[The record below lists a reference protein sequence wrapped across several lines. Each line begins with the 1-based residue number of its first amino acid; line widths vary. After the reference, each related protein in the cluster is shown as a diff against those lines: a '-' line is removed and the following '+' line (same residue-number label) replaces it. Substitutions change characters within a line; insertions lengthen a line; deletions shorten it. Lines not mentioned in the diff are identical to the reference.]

1 MDFYVVLAR
10 PGKRVARRRAR
21 AGVYGKFQRVS
32 AEDAKQWFVEKY
44 GGNVLN

>member
-10 PGKRVARRRAR
+10 AGKRVCKRRAR
-21 AGVYGKFQRVS
+21 TGVFGKFQRVS
-32 AEDAKQWFVEKY
+32 AEDAKNWFIEKY

>member
-10 PGKRVARRRAR
+10 AGKRVSKRRAR
-21 AGVYGKFQRVS
+21 TGTFGKFQRVT
-32 AEDAKQWFVEKY
+32 AEDAKNWFIEKY

>member
-1 MDFYVVLAR
+1 MDFFVVLCRA
-10 PGKRVARRRAR
+10 GKRVSTRRAR
-21 AGVYGKFQRVS
+21 TNKYGKFQRVS